1 MVSKW
6 TFLIFLIFSSVACVH
21 KMSDPER
28 KERINRFSSEFS
40 KDFANKLGYPE
51 VLRRSKLEGDVT
63 VTFTFNSIGALSKC
77 EVEFL
82 SPASRADVLG
92 ANHVIAQS
100 GLDTCNRNDFP
111 RLPKV
116 LLDEDRIFR
125 AKKKFY
131 FKISKVPL
139 GESEKFRVQEG
150 TSSDL
155 D

>member
-1 MVSKW
+1 
-6 TFLIFLIFSSVACVH
+6 
-21 KMSDPER
+21 MSDPER
-28 KERINRFSSEFS
+28 KEWINRFSSEFS

-82 SPASRADVLG
+82 SPAGSADVLG

-100 GLDTCNRNDFP
+100 VLDTCNRNDFP
-111 RLPKV
+111 RFPKF
-116 LLDEDRIFR
+116 LLDEDGTFR

-131 FKISKVPL
+131 FKMSKVPL
-139 GESEKFRVQEG
+139 GESEKFSVQEG
-150 TSSDL
+150 ASSDL
-155 D
+155 N

>member
-1 MVSKW
+1 
-6 TFLIFLIFSSVACVH
+6 
-21 KMSDPER
+21 MSDSER

-51 VLRRSKLEGDVT
+51 VLRKSKLEGDET
-63 VTFTFNSIGALSKC
+63 DTFNFISNGDLSKC

-100 GLDTCNRNDFP
+100 VLDTCNRNDFP
-111 RLPKV
+111 RLPKF
-116 LLDEDRIFR
+116 LLDEDGTFR

-131 FKISKVPL
+131 FKMSKVPL
-139 GESEKFRVQEG
+139 GESEKFSVQEG

-155 D
+155 N